1 MTWTAS
7 IYDYLYRSM
16 PLHTAGLLTAVFLII
31 LHGILLLRG
40 ESLRPFLA
48 GFHRN
53 YQAGVVLL
61 FLGFLWVFLIWS
73 EMDLGEFFH
82 LESKVQF
89 VLIAGFALFG
99 WYVRDYLSVRALG
112 LLMVL
117 APGPLLQ
124 AALLEPP
131 TSRLLLVA
139 LCYVWLVAGMFF
151 VGMPYLFRDLGAW
164 VLRSPAR
171 VRFGALA
178 GLAYGVLMVLCVYL
192 NHW

>member
-1 MTWTAS
+1 MTAE
-7 IYDYLYRSM
+7 LYHF
-16 PLHTAGLLTAVFLII
+16 LYKGLTLKTVGLVMGAALLIGH
-31 LHGILLLRG
+31 LVALLKPDQVKGWLKA
-40 ESLRPFLA
+40 LP
-48 GFHRN
+48 RN
-53 YQAGVVLL
+53 EKFGLVLVAIDFAWAL
-61 FLGFLWVFLIWS
+61 LVWS

-151 VGMPYLFRDLGAW
+151 VGMPYLFRDLVAW
-164 VLRSPAR
+164 VLRSPPR
-171 VRFGALA
+171 LRFGALA

-192 NHW
+192 SHW